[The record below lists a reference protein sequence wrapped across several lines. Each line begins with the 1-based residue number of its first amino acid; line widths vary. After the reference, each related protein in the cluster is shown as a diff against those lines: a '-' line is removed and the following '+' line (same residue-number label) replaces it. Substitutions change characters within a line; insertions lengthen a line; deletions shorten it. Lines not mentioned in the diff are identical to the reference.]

1 MEKDVIERKK
11 QKISPGDKKSHIG
24 TKKGASHGVK
34 GKVDSLEHN
43 PDDSLM
49 TPVELTMAATKNLAS
64 NASPIG
70 RPRSSQS
77 LGGSSSSL
85 SMSAGSAAGKS
96 QITKLLVKGHHEKYS
111 EKSTKKGR
119 APKKPLPISR
129 SFSSP
134 TQQGITQADY
144 AALQKFPTT
153 SSILLSSSGAHLRL
167 HDGRILRVSGSDL
180 SKPQPGIPISTGIAL
195 QRQAAASNNTP
206 APSKA
211 DASKAGPA
219 GPKVQTSTSKV
230 QPLFGVTSP
239 TKSFSGFANL
249 AATSVKSPALNID
262 SQADKPG
269 ANRTKITSAELTAST
284 SLISTISSGIITSL
298 HTNHTISRSLSSPAT
313 SFNTQLSQSD
323 LKYLTGLFTKSQGEA
338 SMPSGTSS
346 IGTATS
352 TATQDATDVP
362 NSPISAKIGIGTLT
376 NLPNPD
382 GSPPGSGTRVSPGSK
397 SSPQKDPRENTNDS
411 KAVGSKGSLPAS
423 DSVNSRNVNAMTP
436 KMKPQAST
444 VDKKLFQDGQYAPKN
459 TPVTITIPTHTKS
472 HSSNSPLSLDKPLAK
487 ITRVFSSNTAGKP
500 NTIAVTS
507 SSQPNSQLSKLG
519 ISQAAVDLS
528 KIIKKATS
536 AVPTPTPVKR
546 QTISISAT
554 TASPAKLTVTS
565 RSIQNH
571 ANRGNKNPQ
580 TITLH
585 IPNTAMLKDHK
596 NLRGSGSEIKLIGLL
611 NQQGRSPLSSPI
623 HFSVQSKSAPGSP
636 QPHSPS
642 IVFTPK
648 SGPPTPTHTPPPTK
662 QVVDLESKITGK
674 QIVSTSKETAGQSH
688 ATVQVTG
695 PKPASASSE
704 SKNGSPAVKF
714 TMASNIQSAL
724 IKSLSTATLSAKQKE
739 SIAHLLKNQGFIKE
753 HGKKG
758 KEEEKLLSDIIRIEQ
773 IPKKQEAAKN
783 LKDKIIIIDDDAKS
797 DISFVNDQKVP
808 KVEICQNSKDGSA
821 SEVNGHC
828 VKGGAQNRG
837 GADMAPSGKQNR
849 DGAGVA
855 PNGKQNKSGAD
866 VGPNGK
872 HSDVC
877 SPEIKSQVVT
887 EESTSVNKQAKINQ
901 HPKEIILDK
910 ELKVDVS
917 IGDIQAIINDK
928 AIPKTKTNI
937 DLAADV
943 NSKAVNS
950 AAGTLK
956 RQKRLREVDLLRQ
969 DGTNDSEDDVGP
981 SPRKRLTRQKSS
993 SANGKQQINA
1003 QKTEE

>member
-1 MEKDVIERKK
+1 
-11 QKISPGDKKSHIG
+11 
-24 TKKGASHGVK
+24 
-34 GKVDSLEHN
+34 
-43 PDDSLM
+43 M

-77 LGGSSSSL
+77 LGSSSSGL
-85 SMSAGSAAGKS
+85 SMSAGSSAGKN
-96 QITKLLVKGHHEKYS
+96 QITKLLVKGHHEKYN
-111 EKSTKKGR
+111 EKSSKKSR

-134 TQQGITQADY
+134 SQQGITQADY
-144 AALQKFPTT
+144 ASLQKFPTT

-167 HDGRILRVSGSDL
+167 HDGRILRVSGSDVN
-180 SKPQPGIPISTGIAL
+180 KPPPGIPISTGIAL
-195 QRQAAASNNTP
+195 QHQAASGNNT
-206 APSKA
+206 AATSKA
-211 DASKAGPA
+211 DVAKAGPS
-219 GPKVQTSTSKV
+219 GSKVQTSTSKV
-230 QPLFGVTSP
+230 QSLFGVTSP

-249 AATSVKSPALNID
+249 AATSVKSPALNSD

-269 ANRTKITSAELTAST
+269 ANSTKIRSAELSTST
-284 SLISTISSGIITSL
+284 SLLSTISSGIVTSL
-298 HTNHTISRSLSSPAT
+298 YTNHTMSRSLSSPAA

-338 SMPSGTSS
+338 SLTSGTSS
-346 IGTATS
+346 IGTASS

-397 SSPQKDPRENTNDS
+397 TSPQKDPKENTTDD
-411 KAVGSKGSLPAS
+411 KAFGSKGGLPTS
-423 DSVNSRNVNAMTP
+423 DSVDSRNLNAMTP
-436 KMKPQAST
+436 KVKLQAST
-444 VDKKLFQDGQYAPKN
+444 IDKKLFQDIQYAPKN

-472 HSSNSPLSLDKPLAK
+472 HSSNSPLSLDKPQAK
-487 ITRVFSSNTAGKP
+487 VTRVFSSNTAGKA

-507 SSQPNSQLSKLG
+507 SSQLDSQHSKLG

-536 AVPTPTPVKR
+536 GMPVPTPFKR
-546 QTISISAT
+546 QTISISTT

-565 RSIQNH
+565 RSIPNH
-571 ANRGNKNPQ
+571 ANKGSKNPQ

-585 IPNTAMLKDHK
+585 IPNTAVLKDHK
-596 NLRGSGSEIKLIGLL
+596 NLKGSGSEIKLIGLL
-611 NQQGRSPLSSPI
+611 NQKGTSPLSSPI

-662 QVVDLESKITGK
+662 QAIDLESKITGK
-674 QIVSTSKETAGQSH
+674 QSVSISKEAPGQSS
-688 ATVQVTG
+688 ATVQITG
-695 PKPASASSE
+695 SKPATASAE

-758 KEEEKLLSDIIRIEQ
+758 KEEEKLLGDIIRIEQ

-783 LKDKIIIIDDDAKS
+783 IKDKIIIIDDDAKS

-808 KVEICQNSKDGSA
+808 KVEICQNSKDESA
-821 SEVNGHC
+821 SEVNGYC
-828 VKGGAQNRG
+828 AKGGTQNRG
-837 GADMAPSGKQNR
+837 GADMGSSCKQNR
-849 DGAGVA
+849 DLADAG
-855 PNGKQNKSGAD
+855 PNGKQNRSGAD
-866 VGPNGK
+866 AGPNGK
-872 HSDVC
+872 HPDVC
-877 SPEIKSQVVT
+877 STEIRSQVVT
-887 EESTSVNKQAKINQ
+887 EESASVNKQAKINQ

-917 IGDIQAIINDK
+917 IGNIQAIINDK
-928 AIPKTKTNI
+928 TIPKTKPNG
-937 DLAADV
+937 DLAASV

-956 RQKRLREVDLLRQ
+956 RQKRLREVDQLRQ
-969 DGTNDSEDDVGP
+969 DGTNDSDDDLGP
-981 SPRKRLTRQKSS
+981 TPRKRLTRQKSS
-993 SANGKQQINA
+993 SANGRQQISA